1 MILIYMNPDLN
12 SVAVQLGKNMQ
23 IHVHCDPWSLI
34 IMTFLKLFTKVWK
47 ECIIVYNKSCE
58 LESSALR

>member
-23 IHVHCDPWSLI
+23 IHVHCDP
-34 IMTFLKLFTKVWK
+34 
-47 ECIIVYNKSCE
+47 
-58 LESSALR
+58 